1 VSHSYKRVY
10 FLKEFASTRKESSSH
25 FSYSFRRTNN
35 VHHLCQVLKR
45 SIKESARRHCISTMC
60 TYIKYFVCK
69 SGTECR
75 CEARAYCVSEEKK
88 QMQNAST
95 RCRPA
100 YACFFFA
107 LPAVYIALSFVR
119 ERNAKLLHRLTVVGL
134 LRRERSVSGGRAAH
148 VQSRTLCVPAGAQ
161 VHQTLRGLQN

>member
-1 VSHSYKRVY
+1 VPSAEAQYKRERAPPLY
-10 FLKEFASTRKESSSH
+10 IH
-25 FSYSFRRTNN
+25 N
-35 VHHLCQVLKR
+35 V
-45 SIKESARRHCISTMC
+45 
-60 TYIKYFVCK
+60 YIKYFVCK

-100 YACFFFA
+100 YACFFCV